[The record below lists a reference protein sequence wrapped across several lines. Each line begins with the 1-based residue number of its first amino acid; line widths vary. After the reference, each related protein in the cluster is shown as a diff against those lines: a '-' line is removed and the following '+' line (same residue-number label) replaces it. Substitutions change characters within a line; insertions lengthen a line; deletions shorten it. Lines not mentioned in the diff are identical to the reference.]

1 MALVR
6 TARDPNVEMAAL
18 ALATFVPFFAYVA
31 TASGFG
37 FWLDGGELVAAG
49 VDLDIA
55 HPPGHPLA
63 ALLARA
69 FAYLPI
75 GPLAFRVA
83 VGQAACAA
91 IAGAFFFRAV
101 DTTVRALGV
110 EHDRVAVPTALGA
123 SWLVT
128 LSHGYWLQ
136 AVRPE
141 VYALEAMLVAI
152 VLERF
157 VALEA
162 RWPTLDVRPLYH
174 AGLALGLGLTNHHF
188 MMLLTLPALAPTLA
202 RAYRARG
209 PRPLLLFAGA
219 VATGLLT
226 YLYLPVRAGTNPPID
241 LGHPTDLASF
251 YWVVSA
257 RAYQGTHALQAEP
270 LFDRMLDVV
279 LALVENLHV
288 VTILLALVGTWALV
302 RAPGARRIGWIWLAT
317 AGVGA
322 FGRGFL
328 GFVRGNPDAL
338 GYLMPTLMAVVAL
351 AASFVGAIAV
361 VLAQQGEEDAP
372 AAPASRER
380 RGNER
385 PSRPSPKRAR
395 RTGPHPI
402 ATVLGALSLVA
413 GLGQLR
419 ASASSTNLSG
429 LTSTDAFD
437 GPRYRDLP
445 TRAVV
450 VAFGPQTVFR
460 HWSARSVEAS
470 RPDVTVL
477 PMPFLGYPGMVRSLT
492 EREPA
497 LSSTLRGYLI
507 EGELRQPD
515 VQSLAAERPL
525 LVEMDPRV
533 PESLIETVV
542 PTGLLYGVE
551 PGGAADTD
559 VLRGARVREAILE
572 RLYADL
578 GDQALDAETT
588 NQLVWLHYMDAL
600 FFARVGARDAARAA
614 ADHGLALAPE
624 AAELVALR
632 HALGEDGG
640 EEGEGPLDV
649 TPFLVATPP

>member
-6 TARDPNVEMAAL
+6 TARDPQLELTAL

-37 FWLDGGELVAAG
+37 YWLDGGELVAAG

-63 ALLARA
+63 SLVARA

-91 IAGAFFFRAV
+91 VAGAFFFRAV

-110 EHDRVAVPTALGA
+110 EHDRVAVPLALGA
-123 SWLVT
+123 SWIAT
-128 LSHGYWLQ
+128 LSPGFWLQ

-141 VYALEAMLVAI
+141 VYALEAMLLAL

-162 RWPTLDVRPLYH
+162 RWPTLDLRPLYQ
-174 AGLALGLGLTNHHF
+174 AGLVLGLGLSNHHF
-188 MMLLTLPALAPTLA
+188 MAVLTLPALAPTLA

-209 PRPLLLFAGA
+209 LRPLGFFAAA
-219 VATGLLT
+219 VAVGLCT
-226 YLYLPVRAGTNPPID
+226 YLYLPVRASTDPPID
-241 LGHPTDLASF
+241 LGHPTDPASF
-251 YWVVSA
+251 FWVVSA
-257 RAYQGTHALQAEP
+257 RAYQGTHALQESP
-270 LFDRMLDVV
+270 LSDRLLDVV
-279 LALVENLHV
+279 LALLENLHP
-288 VTILLALVGTWALV
+288 VTLLLALAGSWALL
-302 RAPGARRIGWIWLAT
+302 RAPGARRIGWIWIAT

-338 GYLMPTLMAVVAL
+338 GYLMPTLLAVVAL
-351 AASFVGAIAV
+351 AASFVGAVAV
-361 VLAQQGEEDAP
+361 VLGEQR
-372 AAPASRER
+372 AAEAVER

-385 PSRPSPKRAR
+385 RKGEAARPPS
-395 RTGPHPI
+395 PI
-402 ATVLGALSLVA
+402 ATALGVIVLVLGLV
-413 GLGQLR
+413 QLR
-419 ASASSTNLSG
+419 VSAASASLG
-429 LTSTDAFD
+429 ELTATDAFD

-460 HWSARSVEAS
+460 HWSARAVEAT

-578 GDQALDAETT
+578 GAQAEEGETR

-600 FFARVGARDAARAA
+600 FYARVGAREAARGA

-632 HALGEDGG
+632 RALEGP
-640 EEGEGPLDV
+640 GEGPIDV
-649 TPFLVATPP
+649 SPFLVATPE